1 MREVKQVYS
10 YADEGASGV
19 TAPVPMDQYISPFNV
34 ALGIVPAGTATYT
47 VQHTF
52 DDPFASDFDP
62 ATATWFNHPDLTSE
76 SGNNDGNY
84 AFPVRA
90 IRLNV
95 SSTDDDVTFYI
106 AQAGIG
112 S

>member
-1 MREVKQVYS
+1 MREVKQIFTS
-10 YADEGASGV
+10 IEEDGSGV
-19 TAPVPMDQYISPFNV
+19 TAPIPMDQYISPFNV
-34 ALGIVPAGTATYT
+34 GFGIHPIGTATYT

-52 DDPFASDFDP
+52 DDPFAADFDP
-62 ATATWFNHPDLTSE
+62 ATAVWFNHPDITAE

-95 SSTDDDVTFYI
+95 SLSSDQVVFWV
-106 AQAGIG
+106 AQAGI
-112 S
+112 

>member
-1 MREVKQVYS
+1 MRQVIQTYS
-10 YADEGASGV
+10 FADEGASGV
-19 TAPVPMDQYISPFNV
+19 TYPVVMDQYIAPFNASV
-34 ALGIVPAGTATYT
+34 AIVPAGTATYT

-52 DDPFASDFDP
+52 DDPFAADFTP
-62 ATATWFNHPDLTSE
+62 ATAVWFPHPDLTAE

-95 SSTDDDVTFYI
+95 SETDDDITFYVT
-106 AQAGIG
+106 QAGI
-112 S
+112 

>member
-1 MREVKQVYS
+1 MRQQVVS
-10 YADEGASGV
+10 QTGV
-19 TAPVPMDQYISPFNV
+19 GSSTTIPMNLDSTPFNV
-34 ALGIVPAGTATYT
+34 GFGIAPSGTATYT

-52 DDPFASDFDP
+52 EDPFASDFNA
-62 ATATWFNHPDLTSE
+62 ATAVWFNHPDIASE

-95 SSTDDDVTFYI
+95 AANDATVTFWV
-106 AQAGIG
+106 AQAGI
-112 S
+112 

>member
-1 MREVKQVYS
+1 MREVIQTFTS
-10 YADEGASGV
+10 TEEGGFGV
-19 TAPVPMDQYISPFNV
+19 TSPIPMDQYISPFNV
-34 ALGIVPAGTATYT
+34 GFGVHPSGTATYT

-52 DDPFASDFDP
+52 EDPFASNFDP
-62 ATATWFNHPDLTSE
+62 STAVWFNHPDVASE

-95 SSTDDDVTFYI
+95 ALSDNTPITFWV
-106 AQAGIG
+106 AQAGI
-112 S
+112 

>member
-1 MREVKQVYS
+1 MREVTQTFTGS
-10 YADEGASGV
+10 SGV
-19 TAPVPMDQYISPFNV
+19 TAPIPMDQYISPFNV
-34 ALGIVPAGTATYT
+34 GFGIAPSGTATYT

-52 DDPFASDFDP
+52 EDPFASDFDA
-62 ATATWFNHPDLTSE
+62 ATAVWFNHPDIASE

-95 SSTDDDVTFYI
+95 AANDATVTFWV
-106 AQAGIG
+106 AQAGI
-112 S
+112 

>member
-1 MREVKQVYS
+1 MRQVKQTFTYVPVT
-10 YADEGASGV
+10 GTSGV

-34 ALGIVPAGTATYT
+34 SIAIVPAGTATYT

-52 DDPFASDFDP
+52 DNPFASDFNA
-62 ATATWFNHPDLTSE
+62 ATATWFAHPDLTSE

-90 IRLNV
+90 IRLNI
-95 SSTDDDVTFYI
+95 SACDDDVDFYI
-106 AQAGIG
+106 TEAGI
-112 S
+112 

>member
-1 MREVKQVYS
+1 MREVTQVYS
-10 YADEGASGV
+10 FADEGASGV
-19 TAPVPMDQYISPFNV
+19 TAPIPMDQYISPFNV
-34 ALGIVPAGTATYT
+34 GFGVVPSGTATYT

-52 DDPFASDFDP
+52 NDPFAADFTP
-62 ATATWFNHPDLTSE
+62 AGATWFNHPDIASE

-95 SSTDDDVTFYI
+95 SAADDDVTFYV